1 MQGPLAHQWPS
12 SPTSS
17 RHTEY
22 RKSIFGYPRCY
33 WRRPGDRNRNMDAT
47 LPRLIAAWRHEGRV
61 WRSRRG
67 LSSLRASGSGA
78 NAAAT
83 AEEMAGPIGIVACA
97 GPILMP
103 CHCQLGSQNRRKI
116 ESDCLLGGK
125 NSPNSSLGASYGFFF
140 DFVGGYTSRYL
151 ASRSSV
157 CRVQHR
163 SAAYDEWCHV
173 WLKMGRPKTIENMS
187 EVLSMTARPCIRM
200 LSHVLRETGGE
211 ILIQAE
217 I

>member
-22 RKSIFGYPRCY
+22 RKPIFGYPRYY

-47 LPRLIAAWRHEGRV
+47 LPRLIAAWRHEFRV
-61 WRSRRG
+61 WCSRRG
-67 LSSLRASGSGA
+67 LSSLRASGSGP

-83 AEEMAGPIGIVACA
+83 AEEMTGPIGIVACR

-103 CHCQLGSQNRRKI
+103 CQCQLGSWNRHKI
-116 ESDCLLGGK
+116 EGGGLNPLGRK
-125 NSPNSSLGASYGFFF
+125 NSPNASLGAGYSWFSF
-140 DFVGGYTSRYL
+140 DFVGDSTSRYL
-151 ASRSSV
+151 SSRSSV
-157 CRVQHR
+157 RRVQHR
-163 SAAYDEWCHV
+163 RSAPYDEWCHV

-187 EVLSMTARPCIRM
+187 EVLSMTARPCTRM
-200 LSHVLRETGGE
+200 LNHVFGETGGE
-211 ILIQAE
+211 I
-217 I
+217 